1 VPTPKKKLPFEG
13 HRGMVETR
21 HGMARR
27 RGVRERANGDGA
39 VGGGEEGSLLSPLIW
54 GSVDWALEGPYK

>member
-21 HGMARR
+21 HGRARR

-54 GSVDWALEGPYK
+54 GSVD